1 MCNYYYTN
9 NKLMQSKTVSNLQ
22 PYIVEVSLEENKILA
37 ELAFQITAT
46 PSNNPQ
52 LFCAQSK
59 ECSKNVPE
67 RIKNILMDFAKK
79 GSESGFLLFKNISF
93 DNISSLLSLPISST
107 VLLPKTP
114 VDNNNKIGETTILA
128 YIQSILINV
137 IGEMISYEAEGYGR
151 LFQDVVPVKKMENQ
165 QTSVGSN
172 TELEIH
178 TEQAFSK
185 LRPDI
190 LSLACIRG
198 DLLAQT
204 YILPVNYILEQMD
217 NDEKEKLRLP
227 LWKTGVDLSFKL
239 NGNDFIEG
247 DIRGPFPIIS
257 GDDIDPKLLFDQDL
271 MFGIN
276 EESNNLI
283 KKIIDIYYKR
293 RNQHNLQ
300 RGEIILIDNLRAVH
314 GRSSFYPK
322 YDGNDRFL
330 IRCFAV
336 YDYEFTRYARGN
348 GERMIYAIYS

>member
-1 MCNYYYTN
+1 MQSN
-9 NKLMQSKTVSNLQ
+9 NK
-22 PYIVEVSLEENKILA
+22 EVLNSQAHIIELTNEENNILID
-37 ELAFQITAT
+37 LAFQINAHPSKT
-46 PSNNPQ
+46 PD
-52 LFCAQSK
+52 LFCIQTK
-59 ECSKNVPE
+59 ECSQNVPQ
-67 RIKNILMDFAKK
+67 RIKVVLKQFAKNR
-79 GSESGFLLFKNISF
+79 SPTGFLLIKNISF
-93 DNISSLLSLPISST
+93 ENIAPDLPFPISMM
-107 VLLPKTP
+107 LPKTP
-114 VDNNNKIGETTILA
+114 NDNNSKIGETTMLA
-128 YIQSILINV
+128 RIQTILINV
-137 IGEMISYEAEGYGR
+137 IAEMISYEAEGYGS
-151 LFQDVVPVKKMENQ
+151 LFQDVVPIKKMANE

-204 YILPVNYILEQMD
+204 YILPVNYILENMD
-217 NDEKEKLRLP
+217 EEEREMLRLP

-257 GDDIDPKLLFDQDL
+257 GDYNDPKLLFDQDL

-276 EESNNLI
+276 DKSISLK
-283 KKIIDIYYKR
+283 KKIIDIYYKH

-300 RGEIILIDNLRAVH
+300 TGEIILIDNMRAVH
-314 GRSSFYPK
+314 GRSPFYPK
-322 YDGNDRFL
+322 YNGDDRFL

-336 YDYEFTRYARGN
+336 YDYEFSRYARKDN
-348 GERMIYAIYS
+348 GRMVSAIYS